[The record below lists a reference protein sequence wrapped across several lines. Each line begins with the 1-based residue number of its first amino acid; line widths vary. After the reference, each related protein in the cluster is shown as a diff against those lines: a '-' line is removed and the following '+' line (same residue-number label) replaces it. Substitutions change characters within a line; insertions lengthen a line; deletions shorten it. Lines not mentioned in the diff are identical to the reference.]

1 MILAQHTSNT
11 ASIFQRPFTTL
22 AVCATVGQRASREQ
36 PVRLVARRK
45 DDSVPA
51 GNEGSEEG
59 WVTVIL

>member
-1 MILAQHTSNT
+1 MILGAAHTNNT

-22 AVCATVGQRASREQ
+22 AVCALSAKGHRVNSH
-36 PVRLVARRK
+36 VRMVARRK

-59 WVTVIL
+59 WVWP